1 MLKWLAV
8 LSIPKHRARRSSPV
22 SIPSRFIFVVVAGP
36 TPWNFSIGKFSTKV
50 SPIFGVM
57 TKRPSGLFRS
67 EASPACPDARE
78 ESERPR
84 LVKGEPDRRGGAV
97 RQRLILGEAGERH
110 DTRLS
115 TPSQRRQ
122 CGDFTLRTLVTPG
135 SDFFPL
141 RANAGDGMPQR
152 AIISSRPSG

>member
-1 MLKWLAV
+1 M
-8 LSIPKHRARRSSPV
+8 
-22 SIPSRFIFVVVAGP
+22 
-36 TPWNFSIGKFSTKV
+36 
-50 SPIFGVM
+50 
-57 TKRPSGLFRS
+57 PSGSVSFL
-67 EASPACPDARE
+67 EK
-78 ESERPR
+78 
-84 LVKGEPDRRGGAV
+84 LVKGTT
-97 RQRLILGEAGERH
+97 Q
-110 DTRLS
+110 RLS

>member
-1 MLKWLAV
+1 MTRK
-8 LSIPKHRARRSSPV
+8 RAKSAHAEMARGAQHTEASGPQIEPV

-36 TPWNFSIGKFSTKV
+36 TPRNFSIGKFSTKV
-50 SPIFGVM
+50 SPIFEVM

-84 LVKGEPDRRGGAV
+84 LVKGEPDRRVGAV

-110 DTRLS
+110 DTAALNPEPAPPVR
-115 TPSQRRQ
+115 
-122 CGDFTLRTLVTPG
+122 DFTLRTLVTPG
-135 SDFFPL
+135 SDFFP
-141 RANAGDGMPQR
+141 
-152 AIISSRPSG
+152 